1 MNNMNDHLN
10 NRLSDLLNLEH
21 AEETFQDRKNGL
33 VPVESAKEQKKQ
45 KENQFEPTGALVEYE
60 AKELVVKPLDDAQN
74 QSDRELARASI
85 RNVIEQ
91 SNENLGALF
100 MIAKMSEHPRMF
112 EVAATIAKTIIDAS
126 SKLDDMAS
134 DGKKG
139 ATGQGA
145 PTGVQN
151 TQNNYY
157 MSSEEAMKIARE
169 RKANRNAIQNPAED

>member
-1 MNNMNDHLN
+1 MNEHFNS
-10 NRLSDLLNLEH
+10 RLDDLLNLEH
-21 AEETFQDRKNGL
+21 ADETFRDKSNAP
-33 VPVESAKEQKKQ
+33 VPVDTKEQKKKDDFQ
-45 KENQFEPTGALVEYE
+45 PTGAMVAYE
-60 AKELVVKPLDDAQN
+60 AKELEVVPLDDAQN
-74 QSDRELARASI
+74 KSDRELARASI
-85 RNVIEQ
+85 RNVLEQ

-134 DGKKG
+134 EGKKG
-139 ATGQGA
+139 ASAKEA
-145 PTGVQN
+145 PNSVQN

-169 RKANRNAIQNPAED
+169 RKANRNAIQNSDEG